1 MRKLLIGAAVTLL
14 ATVIGAGMVFTP
26 GARAAVNGPTV
37 AFNPTPDLDHTLAF
51 SSNKQNEPAVTRD
64 PLTGVLVAG
73 ANDEIGQPP
82 CTGTT
87 TPLASPCPF
96 KPGVNTSAFYRS
108 TDNGLTWSGGYLPGF
123 DTLGPPAEGE

>member
-1 MRKLLIGAAVTLL
+1 MVRI
-14 ATVIGAGMVFTP
+14 ATAP
-26 GARAAVNGPTV
+26 PAPAYHDTV
-37 AFNPTPDLDHTLAF
+37 ASTTTLSLAHSLAF
-51 SSNKQNEPAVTRD
+51 ASNKQNEPAVTRD

-108 TDNGLTWSGGYLPGF
+108 TDNGMTWSGGYLPRFG
-123 DTLGPPAEGE
+123 TLRPTSRGDPSHST

>member
-14 ATVIGAGMVFTP
+14 ATVIVAGMVFAH
-26 GARAAVNGPTV
+26 GAQAEVNGPTV
-37 AFNPTPDLDHTLAF
+37 VFNTTLDLDHNLAF

-73 ANDEIGQPP
+73 ANDESGQPP

-87 TPLASPCPF
+87 TPFASPCHF

-108 TDNGLTWSGGYLPGF
+108 TDNGMTWSGG
-123 DTLGPPAEGE
+123 